1 MVSEKDFEALDHYVG
16 NRLNAQE
23 KAAFEQ
29 QLANNAELQQALAV
43 QEQIAGGLRKARAA
57 ELKQMLKNVPVS
69 SLPSQPSLVGR
80 VGLWAAAAGVVGS
93 GLYFYFN
100 QDDTK
105 AVPASSPTTEIKQD
119 VTAVEPTP
127 QEEAV
132 QVPAETPSNTLK
144 KTEPVAPKTATD
156 ITEEK
161 PAERNAIEVYEP
173 GAETENGNASSAT
186 AEESPRS
193 TSTRSTIVA
202 ETDATN
208 KKYNFHY
215 QFKEGKLFLYGT
227 FEKNLYEIME
237 FFADNKR
244 TMFLYY
250 KDNYYLLNDENDKIK
265 SLTAIKDP
273 ALVKRLNASRGH

>member
-1 MVSEKDFEALDHYVG
+1 MVSEKDFETLDHYVG

-43 QEQIAGGLRKARAA
+43 QGQIAGGLRKARVA

-69 SLPSQPSLVGR
+69 TLPSQPSLLGR
-80 VGLWAAAAGVVGS
+80 IGLWAAAAGVAGS

-105 AVPASSPTTEIKQD
+105 AVPATSPTTEIKQD

-132 QVPAETPSNTLK
+132 QVPAETHSNALK

-156 ITEEK
+156 KTEEK
-161 PAERNAIEVYEP
+161 TSERNTIEVYDPE
-173 GAETENGNASSAT
+173 AETENSNAAATT
-186 AEESPRS
+186 AEESPRA
-193 TSTRSTIVA
+193 STRSTIVA

-250 KDNYYLLNDENDKIK
+250 KDNYYLLNDENDKVK
-265 SLTAIKDP
+265 SLTPIKDP

>member
-1 MVSEKDFEALDHYVG
+1 MVSEKDFETLDHYVG

-29 QLANNAELQQALAV
+29 QLANNPELQQALTV

-69 SLPSQPSLVGR
+69 TLPTRPSLLGR
-80 VGLWAAAAGVVGS
+80 IGLWAAAAGVAGS
-93 GLYFYFN
+93 GLYFYLN
-100 QDDTK
+100 QDDAK
-105 AVPASSPTTEIKQD
+105 AVPATSPTTEIKQD
-119 VTAVEPTP
+119 VTTVEPTP
-127 QEEAV
+127 QAEAV
-132 QVPAETPSNTLK
+132 QVPAETQPNSNASN

-156 ITEEK
+156 KAEEK
-161 PAERNAIEVYEP
+161 TTERNTIEAYDP
-173 GAETENGNASSAT
+173 SAETENSGASTAT
-186 AEESPRS
+186 ADESPR

-202 ETDATN
+202 ETDVTN
-208 KKYNFHY
+208 KKYHFHY
-215 QFKEGKLFLYGT
+215 QFKEGKLFLYGI
-227 FEKNLYEIME
+227 EKNLYEIME

-250 KDNYYLLNDENDKIK
+250 KDNYYLLNDENDKVR
-265 SLTAIKDP
+265 SLTPIKDP

>member
-1 MVSEKDFEALDHYVG
+1 MVSEKDFETLDHYVG

-57 ELKQMLKNVPVS
+57 ELKQLLKNVPVS
-69 SLPSQPSLVGR
+69 NLPSQPSLLGR
-80 VGLWAAAAGVVGS
+80 LGLWTAAAGVVGS
-93 GLYFYFN
+93 GIYFYFN
-100 QDDTK
+100 LDDTT
-105 AVPASSPTTEIKQD
+105 AVPATSPTTEIKQD
-119 VTAVEPTP
+119 VTAIAPAP
-127 QEEAV
+127 EAEAI
-132 QVPAETPSNTLK
+132 QVPAETSSSSNAVK
-144 KTEPVAPKTATD
+144 KTEHVAPKTATD
-156 ITEEK
+156 KTEEK
-161 PAERNAIEVYEP
+161 AGERNAIEVFDP
-173 GAETENGNASSAT
+173 GAETENSNASTA

-193 TSTRSTIVA
+193 STRSTIVA

-250 KDNYYLLNDENDKIK
+250 KDNYYLLNDENDKVK
-265 SLTAIKDP
+265 SLTPIKDP

>member
-1 MVSEKDFEALDHYVG
+1 MVSEKDFETLDHYVG

-29 QLANNAELQQALAV
+29 QLANNAELQQALTV

-69 SLPSQPSLVGR
+69 ALPTQPSLLGR
-80 VGLWAAAAGVVGS
+80 IGLWAAAAGVAGS
-93 GLYFYFN
+93 GLYFYLN
-100 QDDTK
+100 QDDAK
-105 AVPASSPTTEIKQD
+105 AVPATSPTTEIKQD
-119 VTAVEPTP
+119 ATAVEPAP
-127 QEEAV
+127 QAEAV
-132 QVPAETPSNTLK
+132 QVPAETPSNALN

-156 ITEEK
+156 KTEEK
-161 PAERNAIEVYEP
+161 TTERNTIEVYDP
-173 GAETENGNASSAT
+173 GAETENSNAST
-186 AEESPRS
+186 TTTEESPRA
-193 TSTRSTIVA
+193 STRSTIVA

-215 QFKEGKLFLYGT
+215 QFREGKLFLYGT

-250 KDNYYLLNDENDKIK
+250 KDNYYLLNDESDKVK
-265 SLTAIKDP
+265 SLTPIKDP

>member
-1 MVSEKDFEALDHYVG
+1 MVSEKDFETLDHYVG

-29 QLANNAELQQALAV
+29 QLANNAELQQALTV

-57 ELKQMLKNVPVS
+57 ELKQMLKNVPIS
-69 SLPSQPSLVGR
+69 TLPTQPSLLGR
-80 VGLWAAAAGVVGS
+80 IGLWAAAAGVAGS

-100 QDDTK
+100 QDDAK
-105 AVPASSPTTEIKQD
+105 AIPATSPTTEIKQD
-119 VTAVEPTP
+119 VTTVEPAP

-132 QVPAETPSNTLK
+132 QVPAETHSDALK
-144 KTEPVAPKTATD
+144 KTEPVAPKTSTD
-156 ITEEK
+156 KTEEK
-161 PAERNAIEVYEP
+161 TAERNAIEVYDP
-173 GAETENGNASSAT
+173 GADTENNNASST
-186 AEESPRS
+186 AEEAPRTS
-193 TSTRSTIVA
+193 TSSRIVA

-265 SLTAIKDP
+265 SLTPIKDP